1 MALETNLLLSMEEVN
16 VLQHGVMV
24 WLLLLWRQRYWW
36 VGWLATLAI
45 VLGTHTA
52 CVAVRAWVQRFLNAT
67 FLERRRWHAYVHWK
81 YEAFFVSLLTI
92 ALAGGTAG
100 WSPRWYWAAVALGLA
115 QLALDHQAL
124 RMAAA
129 GKGDEQ
135 TGAVALRQGLLWI
148 QKVLLL
154 VLAYPAWSSF
164 VAVLGYYFPAA
175 AILGL
180 SMLYLGVGLGIRL
193 LWGLLHDY
201 GLARVSPRFKAALD
215 AWWHEGRDGLNRAVV
230 VAIVAVL
237 LVPYTFYKT
246 WDWAPRWKGTGA
258 RFLSVLVVANVVSM
272 EDLQRAGA
280 LLKDGL
286 GRVFS
291 RGRGEGKAAKAAAAA
306 AAAENEKGQDEDAAG
321 AADAGEDEA
330 GADDV
335 DDKDKMD

>member
-1 MALETNLLLSMEEVN
+1 M
-16 VLQHGVMV
+16 LQHGVMV

-36 VGWLATLAI
+36 AGWLVTLAV
-45 VLGTHTA
+45 VLGTNA
-52 CVAVRAWVQRFLNAT
+52 PCVAARAWAQRFLNAT
-67 FLERRRWHAYVHWK
+67 FLERRRWHSYVHWK
-81 YEAFFVSLLTI
+81 CEAFFVSILTI

-100 WSPRWYWAAVALGLA
+100 WSPRWYWAAVALALA
-115 QLALDHQAL
+115 QLGLDHQAL
-124 RMAAA
+124 RTAAG

-135 TGAVALRQGLLWI
+135 TGAVALRQGLLWV

-193 LWGLLHDY
+193 VWGLLHDY
-201 GLARVSPRFKAALD
+201 GLARAAPRFKAALD
-215 AWWHEGRDGLNRAVV
+215 AWWHEGHDGLNRAVV
-230 VAIVAVL
+230 VAVVALL

-258 RFLSVLVVANVVSM
+258 RLLSVLVVANVVSM

-280 LLKDGL
+280 LVKEGL
-286 GRVFS
+286 GRVFK
-291 RGRGEGKAAKAAAAA
+291 GRAGKAAAEEEEGEKA
-306 AAAENEKGQDEDAAG
+306 KGKKKGKESREGKGDVGAGDDVGEDEDAAG
-321 AADAGEDEA
+321 DE
-330 GADDV
+330 
-335 DDKDKMD
+335 DKDKTD